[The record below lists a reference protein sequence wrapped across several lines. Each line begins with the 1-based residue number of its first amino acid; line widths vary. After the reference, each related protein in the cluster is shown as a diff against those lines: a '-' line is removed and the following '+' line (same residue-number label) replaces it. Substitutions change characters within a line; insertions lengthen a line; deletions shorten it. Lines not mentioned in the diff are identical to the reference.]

1 MRELPSP
8 QTQTAMAPDCAVVGG
23 VFLPSAQRFLL
34 VGAYREVQPN
44 PNIKFRQRQEDR
56 NPFTSYIH
64 YAYAN
69 MNSLVILSEFN
80 VS

>member
-1 MRELPSP
+1 MPSA
-8 QTQTAMAPDCAVVGG
+8 QTRAAMAPDCTVVGG
-23 VFLPSAQRFLL
+23 IFLPSAQRFLL

-44 PNIKFRQRQEDR
+44 PNIKLRPRQEER

-69 MNSLVILSEFN
+69 MNSLVIQSELN

>member
-1 MRELPSP
+1 MPSP
-8 QTQTAMAPDCAVVGG
+8 QTQAAMAPDCPVVGG
-23 VFLPSAQRFLL
+23 VFFPWAQRFLL

-56 NPFTSYIH
+56 NPFISYIH

-69 MNSLVILSEFN
+69 TNSLVTRPEFN